1 MNIIFDIILLVVV
14 LADAYLNRKA
24 VQSNNQLM
32 HALEEFRKSKDEYMK
47 EINRNSIITA
57 TLVKLLKTGREE
69 VS

>member
-57 TLVKLLKTGREE
+57 TFVKLLKTGREE